1 MNRTY
6 SGVLTISTSRHAAHL
21 RAKAVRKISR
31 FVFVTAFTSE
41 NVVSPICP
49 ALEQSADGIAN
60 LPAHRFRL
68 PLVRLSRFS
77 GVGFLFILFS
87 KSIEERHFMKRELLF
102 DMQYTARLFGTCV
115 PETVVLRGHYLDAT
129 GKPLDQRFEARI
141 QETAAKILEGQ
152 YRDRPST

>member
-60 LPAHRFRL
+60 QPET
-68 PLVRLSRFS
+68 VRLSRFS